1 MISTINEFFVLYKT
15 CNHQIGRINYIH
27 VYINSIQ
34 GIAALGANYI
44 SIGIHTG
51 TILLF
56 RVAAVPTPGDPP
68 VKETTA
74 MSAFR
79 CEQVDSQRCH
89 VFPITDLASTS
100 TLSSESKEVSLG
112 CNNIN

>member
-1 MISTINEFFVLYKT
+1 MNFSYYIISNRSNKLYSYI
-15 CNHQIGRINYIH
+15 HLYINY
-27 VYINSIQ
+27 NQ

-68 VKETTA
+68 AKEASA

-100 TLSSESKEVSLG
+100 TLSSESKEVSWW
-112 CNNIN
+112 CNSSIKSIKV